1 MSYGNMDEEIKKHQ
15 AFIKQSETTL
25 GKLSSFF
32 KEIGK
37 SGIKYIEKVQ
47 KSFDEFIIELKKEDN
62 SATMNI
68 SLMNICNEF
77 NLYFNK
83 KKDIFISIDKKLG
96 DKISE
101 FEKDYKDKYKEN
113 ITKMSRLSSK
123 INESKSQL
131 DKIKNEYFNSCKD
144 ILEIEKKMDP
154 KKLNDEELK
163 KMTEKKI
170 KMKENSE
177 LKKSIYSKE
186 VNNFNKLLDDN
197 ETEYMGI
204 KAFFKN
210 DQNDKILFYIEI
222 LNLINSVCKF
232 QGETLTNTLKKM
244 NKYKEDINIRR
255 DLKLFE
261 QDFNF
266 VNNITKKRFVEEQFL
281 NYELRKRSGSKSGKD
296 KSNEEVSI
304 EDPDSKYMKALQILE
319 LGNDDFIDYSTLN
332 ENDIKLDKSITNL
345 IDGDKKISDEE
356 FEYLISFYR
365 NNINNSKRFMYLLVN
380 HFCSKK
386 FIQILSFENFN
397 YLNKILSDIIN
408 SSIAYKENFDL
419 LFLIIFI
426 ANKTVYFNIATNKVE
441 NYLCHELAKNK
452 HFSDINFWTE
462 LLKERVELIAEVE
475 INQEMQKR
483 KDSIGKEDSTIIN
496 SAIGKFGKFFG
507 IGGNNKNLEKEILF
521 NQMFQKSSAKICNKV
536 FEDYLKQ
543 FINYNFY
550 GNNAIKLIDQ
560 LGNMYRLPN
569 ENRDYFK
576 KVIKTNEIIRVSIN
590 NKRIIDDNNYEKFY
604 FRYKGNKKFKGI
616 DDPKIISLIFSL
628 KYIDVKEIPK
638 ILCLNKSINTK
649 LSRIIYK
656 NILFKYFNKF
666 DTKTHLSIWKILLK
680 FSEIKKKYDYKKI
693 LEEVKKS
700 PDSVQNI
707 DIIQMD
713 IIRTSFATDE
723 ESKRGK
729 IGNMLKAV
737 SKELPSLNYCQGMNQ
752 IAAFLLDVC
761 DNDEEEAFYIFLSL
775 MIDSVYSTLF
785 KNELEN
791 LNILFYQFE
800 RILSFALPEIYS
812 YLKDNK
818 ITPGFFVSP
827 WFITIFTDAFEDKQ
841 EINNKKI
848 IMKIFDLFIFGG
860 WKAIIKIGISLLKYN
875 ELKILKT
882 PIEELLNFLTND
894 IIKSK
899 FFEKD
904 NLNDVM
910 KASFEIKIGRH
921 TLDEIIEQYKMKKNL
936 PSLG

>member
-1 MSYGNMDEEIKKHQ
+1 
-15 AFIKQSETTL
+15 
-25 GKLSSFF
+25 
-32 KEIGK
+32 
-37 SGIKYIEKVQ
+37 
-47 KSFDEFIIELKKEDN
+47 
-62 SATMNI
+62 
-68 SLMNICNEF
+68 
-77 NLYFNK
+77 
-83 KKDIFISIDKKLG
+83 
-96 DKISE
+96 
-101 FEKDYKDKYKEN
+101 
-113 ITKMSRLSSK
+113 
-123 INESKSQL
+123 
-131 DKIKNEYFNSCKD
+131 
-144 ILEIEKKMDP
+144 
-154 KKLNDEELK
+154 
-163 KMTEKKI
+163 
-170 KMKENSE
+170 
-177 LKKSIYSKE
+177 
-186 VNNFNKLLDDN
+186 
-197 ETEYMGI
+197 
-204 KAFFKN
+204 
-210 DQNDKILFYIEI
+210 
-222 LNLINSVCKF
+222 
-232 QGETLTNTLKKM
+232 
-244 NKYKEDINIRR
+244 
-255 DLKLFE
+255 
-261 QDFNF
+261 
-266 VNNITKKRFVEEQFL
+266 
-281 NYELRKRSGSKSGKD
+281 
-296 KSNEEVSI
+296 
-304 EDPDSKYMKALQILE
+304 
-319 LGNDDFIDYSTLN
+319 
-332 ENDIKLDKSITNL
+332 
-345 IDGDKKISDEE
+345 
-356 FEYLISFYR
+356 
-365 NNINNSKRFMYLLVN
+365 
-380 HFCSKK
+380 
-386 FIQILSFENFN
+386 
-397 YLNKILSDIIN
+397 
-408 SSIAYKENFDL
+408 
-419 LFLIIFI
+419 
-426 ANKTVYFNIATNKVE
+426 
-441 NYLCHELAKNK
+441 
-452 HFSDINFWTE
+452 
-462 LLKERVELIAEVE
+462 
-475 INQEMQKR
+475 
-483 KDSIGKEDSTIIN
+483 
-496 SAIGKFGKFFG
+496 
-507 IGGNNKNLEKEILF
+507 
-521 NQMFQKSSAKICNKV
+521 MFQKSSAKICNKV

-560 LGNMYRLPN
+560 KGNIYRLPN

-576 KVIKTNEIIRVSIN
+576 KVIKTNEIIRGSIN

-604 FRYKGNKKFKGI
+604 FRYKGNKTFKGI

-638 ILCLNKSINTK
+638 ILCLNKNINMK

-707 DIIQMD
+707 DIIQLD

-723 ESKRGK
+723 ESKREK

-827 WFITIFTDAFEDKQ
+827 WFITIFTDAFEDQQ

-910 KASFEIKIGRH
+910 KASFKIKIGRH
-921 TLDEIIEQYKMKKNL
+921 TLEEINE
-936 PSLG
+936 